1 LTSIPEWFGRRRGG
15 VLLHPTSLPGPA
27 GIGELGASCRDWV
40 RWLTQSG
47 CSLWQVLPLGPTG
60 YGDSPY
66 QCFSAFAGNPLLIA
80 LDYLVEK
87 GLLLREEIAVSPAFP
102 DDHVEFGE
110 VIAHKNRLLDLAAR
124 HFAHRASADLKG
136 SFEAFRAEQA
146 FWLEDY
152 ALFMALKEAH
162 DNRSWTEWGSEFVA
176 RQAGALDEARKR
188 LKARIE
194 SVRVQQFLFFEQW
207 NALHRH
213 AHDAGIVIVGDV
225 PIFVAH
231 DSADVW
237 ANARLFHLDAAGRPT
252 VVAGVPPDY
261 FSETGQRWGN
271 PLYRWDAMQGDGY
284 AWWIARLKSTLSLV
298 DVVRLDHF
306 RGFEAYWEIPAE
318 APTAETGRWVLGP
331 GEEFL
336 DAVQREFGALSLI
349 AEDLGV
355 ITPEV
360 TALRN
365 AFNLPGMKVLQFAFD
380 TGPDNP
386 FLPHNYTRMAVAYT
400 GTHDNDTTRGW
411 YETAS
416 EGARDYCRQYLMTDG
431 REIAWALIRAIW
443 SSVANWAVTP
453 LQDVLSLDAS
463 ARMNHPG
470 RSDGNW
476 SWRVRPEQLTA
487 DAAGR
492 LRDLSQRYGR
502 LVSTEE
508 GDEE

>member
-1 LTSIPEWFGRRRGG
+1 LISLPEWFGRRRGG
-15 VLLHPTSLPGPA
+15 VLLHPTSLPGPG
-27 GIGELGASCRDWV
+27 GIGDLGDSSRGWV
-40 RWLTQSG
+40 EWLTQSG

-80 LDYLVEK
+80 LGDLVEN
-87 GLLLREEIAVSPAFP
+87 GLLLHEEIEDSPAFP
-102 DDHVEFGE
+102 DDHVDFGE
-110 VIAHKNRLLDLAAR
+110 VIGHKSRLLDLAAR
-124 HFAHRASADLKG
+124 RFAERASADLRKG
-136 SFEAFRAEQA
+136 FAAFQAEQD

-162 DNRSWTEWGSEFVA
+162 DNRSWTEWEPEYVA
-176 RQAGALDEARKR
+176 RQPGALVDARKR
-188 LKARIE
+188 LQTRIE
-194 SVRVQQFLFFEQW
+194 NVRVRQFLFFEQW
-207 NALHRH
+207 NTLHRQ
-213 AHDAGIVIVGDV
+213 AREAGIVIVGDI

-237 ANARLFHLDAAGRPT
+237 ANTRLFHLDSSGRPT

-261 FSETGQRWGN
+261 FSDTGQRWGN
-271 PLYRWDAMQGDGY
+271 PLYRWETMQHDDY

-306 RGFEAYWEIPAE
+306 RGFQAYWEVPAE
-318 APTAETGRWVLGP
+318 APTAEAGRWVPGP
-331 GEEFL
+331 GENFL
-336 DAVQREFGALSLI
+336 DAVQREFSALPLI

-360 TALRN
+360 VELRERYG
-365 AFNLPGMKVLQFAFD
+365 LPGMKVLQFAFD
-380 TGPDNP
+380 SGPDNP
-386 FLPHNYTRMAVAYT
+386 FLPHNFTRMAVAYT

-411 YETAS
+411 YETAA
-416 EGARDYCRQYLMTDG
+416 EDEQDYCRRYLMSDG
-431 REIAWALIRAIW
+431 RDISWDLIRAIW

-453 LQDVLSLDAS
+453 LQDVLSLEGA
-463 ARMNHPG
+463 ARMNYPG
-470 RSDGNW
+470 RSEGNW
-476 SWRVRPEQLTA
+476 SWRVRREQLTA
-487 DAAGR
+487 ETAAR

-502 LVSTEE
+502 LVPAKT